1 MKLIVQTLSFAYPGS
16 ESVLKSIDLA
26 IAGGEVVALVG
37 ANGSGKSTLIS
48 LISGYLQPSAGGV
61 CLDDT
66 SLQTLTPRSIA
77 KRLASLEQDRHMALD
92 FTVREV
98 VAMGRI
104 PHRSRFG
111 RESAH
116 DRYRIDEAM
125 TLTDTAALADRSIH
139 ALSGGERQRVYLAT
153 ALAQDPEALILDEP
167 TTHFDIRY
175 QMDLMEII
183 ADRARSGLA
192 VLMAVHDLNI
202 AAAYA
207 DRITILHEGRI
218 VADGAPVNV
227 LTEDAIAAAFGA
239 QVAVRLDEE
248 TGKITVIPRPWS
260 SQPEPVWDR
269 F

>member
-1 MKLIVQTLSFAYPGS
+1 MKLTVQGLTFAYAGADP
-16 ESVLKSIDLA
+16 VLRGVDLT
-26 IAGGEVVALVG
+26 ISGGELVALVG
-37 ANGSGKSTLIS
+37 ANGSGKSTLLS
-48 LISGYLQPSAGGV
+48 LISGYFSPADGEVL
-61 CLDDT
+61 LDDI
-66 SLQTLTPRSIA
+66 SLRSLSPRTIA

-111 RESAH
+111 RETAH
-116 DRYRIDEAM
+116 DRERIDEAM
-125 TLTDTAALADRSIH
+125 TLTDTTDLADRSIH

-175 QMDLMEII
+175 QMELMEII

-207 DRITILHEGRI
+207 NRIAILREGRI
-218 VADGAPVNV
+218 VADGEPADI
-227 LTEDAIAAAFGA
+227 LTEASIAEAFGA
-239 QVAVRLDEE
+239 QVAVRHDPE
-248 TGKITVIPRPWS
+248 TGKVTVVPRPSS
-260 SQPEPVWDR
+260 SQAELEWDR
-269 F
+269 W